1 MCIGEYGT
9 RTASHLIDRPRPRG
23 YRDGMRIRIGHE
35 LIFEVPRPT
44 PMLLM
49 LSVHPEAAASLEQ
62 PERILTE
69 PAVDVQAFVDWFGN
83 RAARIV
89 APPGSLRLRYDN
101 VVTSSGRPE
110 STIEGLPLR
119 PAPDLPPETWRYLL
133 ASRYCEVDRMSAI
146 AWDLFGS
153 TPESWERVQAVVDWV
168 HRNVTFGYQ
177 YSRPTKTAFD
187 VFTERQ
193 GVCRDF
199 QHLTITFLRA
209 LNIPARYVTGY
220 LGDIGVPADPN
231 PMDFSAWLE
240 AYLSDGW
247 HPLDARHNT
256 PRIGRVLMARG
267 RDAVD
272 VALTTSLGATTLT
285 KFTVWTS
292 EIEEPQPTAEPA
304 DR

>member
-1 MCIGEYGT
+1 
-9 RTASHLIDRPRPRG
+9 
-23 YRDGMRIRIGHE
+23 MRIRIGHE
-35 LIFEVPRPT
+35 LLFEVPRPT

-49 LSVHPEAAASLEQ
+49 LYVHPDGARALQQ
-62 PERILTE
+62 PEAILVD
-69 PAVDVQAFVDWFGN
+69 PATRVESFVDWFGN

-89 APPGSLRLRYDN
+89 ATPGSLRLRYDN
-101 VVTSSGRPE
+101 VVEDGGRHEP
-110 STIEGLPLR
+110 TIEGRRLR
-119 PAPDLPPETWRYLL
+119 PVPELPPECWRYLL

-153 TPESWERVQAVVDWV
+153 TPESWERVQTVVGWV

-199 QHLTITFLRA
+199 QHLAITFLRA
-209 LNIPARYVTGY
+209 LHIPARYATGY
-220 LGDIGVPADPN
+220 LGDIGVPPDPN

-240 AYLSDGW
+240 VYLGDGW
-247 HPLDARHNT
+247 YTLDARHHE

-272 VALTTSLGATTLT
+272 VALTTSLGSTTLT
-285 KFTVWTS
+285 RFTVWTDAVP
-292 EIEEPQPTAEPA
+292 EAEHA
-304 DR
+304 DRDF